1 MGISGSNERK
11 DLSNKGFEK
20 AIASIS
26 NKGTKG
32 IGFLCKLPFPDA
44 KNTLPVL
51 ITSTDLIGRNEI
63 ENKKQ
68 VLFIVE
74 NTPYAINIDNNR
86 KTYINEDLYK
96 ISIIEIIDDDNLN
109 INSFFEFDEEENL
122 KLEKLKKT
130 EKIGVVINNEKERR
144 LEYLITKIKKIK
156 ENGIDI
162 TQKPI
167 PVAPAAHYTMGGI
180 KAGVDGTTSIKGL
193 YAIGETASTG
203 LHGANRLASNSL
215 LECVV
220 CAYEL
225 ADYLSFANLET
236 PKRIDS
242 GIKKMIDVY
251 SRSIKGK
258 EYDYNILKSQLKDIM
273 WNYVGIIRTEE
284 NLKKAKKEVEKLQK
298 DFKRQRKCLN
308 QGEYEY
314 RNMLTVASLIIKGA
328 LERKESRGAHCRSDY
343 SLTLKEAY
351 HSNID
356 KLDKKGLSYVK

>member
-74 NTPYAINIDNNR
+74 NTPYAINIDNIR
-86 KTYINEDLYK
+86 KTYINDDQYK

-162 TQKPI
+162 
-167 PVAPAAHYTMGGI
+167 
-180 KAGVDGTTSIKGL
+180 
-193 YAIGETASTG
+193 E
-203 LHGANRLASNSL
+203 
-215 LECVV
+215 
-220 CAYEL
+220 YE
-225 ADYLSFANLET
+225 E
-236 PKRIDS
+236 
-242 GIKKMIDVY
+242 KKM
-251 SRSIKGK
+251 KT
-258 EYDYNILKSQLKDIM
+258 Q
-273 WNYVGIIRTEE
+273 
-284 NLKKAKKEVEKLQK
+284 
-298 DFKRQRKCLN
+298 
-308 QGEYEY
+308 
-314 RNMLTVASLIIKGA
+314 
-328 LERKESRGAHCRSDY
+328 
-343 SLTLKEAY
+343 
-351 HSNID
+351 
-356 KLDKKGLSYVK
+356 